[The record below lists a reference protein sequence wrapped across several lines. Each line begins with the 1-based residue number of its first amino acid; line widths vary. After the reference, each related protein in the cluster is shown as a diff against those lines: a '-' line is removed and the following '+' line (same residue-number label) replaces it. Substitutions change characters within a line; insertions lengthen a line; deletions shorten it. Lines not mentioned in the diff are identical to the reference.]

1 MSNPL
6 DTLTPA
12 ELRTELGAAVLT
24 LAEQATTIE
33 RLREALAR
41 IERAEGPY
49 STDRET
55 HAMNCIESMAAIA
68 QKALEK
74 ETK

>member
-1 MSNPL
+1 MLNPL
-6 DTLTPA
+6 NTLTPA

-33 RLREALAR
+33 RLLGVILRHHDITWAHSIDPGAVCGICEDADLW
-41 IERAEGPY
+41 
-49 STDRET
+49 
-55 HAMNCIESMAAIA
+55 
-68 QKALEK
+68 K